1 MECSNQNPSDQQQM
15 HTQLDSK
22 SLFQPQESC
31 SLVSDSNP
39 ATQIQI
45 QSIKQKKK
53 NPKFKKSNFYGIRT
67 LYNEIEQKGYKK
79 NTLKTVKAI
88 SQG

>member
-53 NPKFKKSNFYGIRT
+53 KIPNLKNPIFMGLEHCIMKLNKKGIRK
-67 LYNEIEQKGYKK
+67 IR
-79 NTLKTVKAI
+79 
-88 SQG
+88 